1 MLVSFSPAGFEEAF
15 TELGIPVTGDEPP
28 PEYVFPG
35 PEEAARAFAAYGCE
49 IVGPPPSL

>member
-1 MLVSFSPAGFEEAF
+1 M
-15 TELGIPVTGDEPP
+15 TQNWKYRNGDEPP